1 MVGTIMKFTSPW
13 VQCLMLSIFCLSGC
27 CCGCCCCC
35 CCCFNFCCGKCAPE
49 LKDME
54 DIPDVA
60 EFEDEEDEDVVTE
73 QPGTRPNRNL
83 YRRNI
88 YWRGEIILLHAKIKT
103 RIFYSARNAGTG
115 GANGTTQS
123 SDGAKPTEKSPLKND
138 SKNKYAAGK

>member
-73 QPGTRPNRNL
+73 QPGTGPNRNL
-83 YRRNI
+83 YGRNI
-88 YWRGEIILLHAKIKT
+88 
-103 RIFYSARNAGTG
+103 
-115 GANGTTQS
+115 
-123 SDGAKPTEKSPLKND
+123 
-138 SKNKYAAGK
+138 

>member
-1 MVGTIMKFTSPW
+1 MVGPQVGDEMVGTIMKFTSPW

-73 QPGTRPNRNL
+73 QPGTRPNRN
-83 YRRNI
+83 
-88 YWRGEIILLHAKIKT
+88 
-103 RIFYSARNAGTG
+103 
-115 GANGTTQS
+115 
-123 SDGAKPTEKSPLKND
+123 
-138 SKNKYAAGK
+138 